1 MHFFFDE
8 SGDFGIPRDDVG
20 PRRAGIVAA
29 LVIPDHVAPEL
40 ERKYRDFSSTL
51 EANERVKGE
60 PKGSRLCY
68 RHKKQ
73 FAELLGR
80 FIYRIALAPFTF
92 DLSSLEGDHATPN
105 ARSAEAIREWIPKME
120 HEEPKKRLEL
130 LARQFERLSA
140 NQAHRLYSLANGFRE
155 AIWAAVSFFAT
166 GPNESSRDKLHFK
179 VDRVHT
185 QPNNREE
192 QVFSGLIGAW
202 LYAWSEIIPL
212 QLVAEIHT
220 PDLLI
225 FKKYGKDGHLNLN
238 PMLVG
243 NIQFVDSADS
253 WGVQI
258 ADISAAIIG
267 DAVRHPAQYRSVM
280 PFVKLMR
287 ACPYATSRGPGL
299 LVADKT
305 DAEVLKW
312 YEPLRKALAVDRKR
326 FYS

>member
-1 MHFFFDE
+1 MQFFFDE
-8 SGDFGIPRDDVG
+8 SGDFSIPRDAG
-20 PRRAGIVAA
+20 PRRAGVVAG
-29 LVIPDHVAPEL
+29 LVVPDHVAPEL
-40 ERKYRDFSSTL
+40 ERKYRDFASTL
-51 EANERVKGE
+51 EPKERVKGE

-68 RHKKQ
+68 RHRKQ

-92 DLSSLEGDHATPN
+92 DLSSLEGDHANPN

-120 HEEPKKRLEL
+120 HEESRKRLEL
-130 LARQFERLSA
+130 LARQFEHLSV

-155 AIWAAVSFFAT
+155 AIWAAVQFFAT
-166 GPNESSRDKLHFK
+166 GPNEASWEKLHFE

-202 LYAWSEIIPL
+202 LYAWSEVIPL
-212 QLVAEIHT
+212 QMIAEIHT
-220 PDLLI
+220 PNLLL
-225 FKKYGKDGHLNLN
+225 FKKYGKGGHIDLN

-243 NIQFVDSADS
+243 NIQFVNSADS
-253 WGVQI
+253 WGVQL

-267 DAVRHPAQYRSVM
+267 DAVRNPTRYQSVL
-280 PFVKLMR
+280 PYVKLMR
-287 ACPYATSRGPGL
+287 ACPYITARGPGL
-299 LVADKT
+299 LVADKS

-312 YEPLRKALAVDRKR
+312 YEPLSKAVAADRKR

>member
-8 SGDFGIPRDDVG
+8 SGDFSIPRDAG
-20 PRRAGIVAA
+20 PRRAGVVAGLIV
-29 LVIPDHVAPEL
+29 PDHVLAEL
-40 ERKYRDFSSTL
+40 EKKYRDFASTL
-51 EANERVKGE
+51 EPSERVKGE
-60 PKGSRLCY
+60 PKGFRFCY

-80 FIYRIALAPFTF
+80 FIYRVALAPFTF
-92 DLSSLEGDHATPN
+92 DLSSLEGDHANPN

-120 HEEPKKRLEL
+120 HEEPRKRLEL
-130 LARQFERLSA
+130 LAKQFERLSV

-166 GPNESSRDKLHFK
+166 GPNEASWEKLYFE

-185 QPNNREE
+185 KPNNREE

-202 LYAWSEIIPL
+202 LYAWSEVMPL
-212 QLVAEIHT
+212 QLIAEVHK
-220 PDLLI
+220 PNLLL
-225 FKKYGKDGHLNLN
+225 FKKYGKNGHLDLN

-243 NIQFVDSADS
+243 NIQFVNSADR
-253 WGVQI
+253 WGVQV

-267 DAVRHPAQYRSVM
+267 DAVRNPTKYESVV
-280 PFVKLMR
+280 PYVKLMR
-287 ACPYATSRGPGL
+287 ACPYITPRGPGL
-299 LVADKT
+299 LVADKN

-312 YEPLRKALAVDRKR
+312 YEPLSKAVALDRKR